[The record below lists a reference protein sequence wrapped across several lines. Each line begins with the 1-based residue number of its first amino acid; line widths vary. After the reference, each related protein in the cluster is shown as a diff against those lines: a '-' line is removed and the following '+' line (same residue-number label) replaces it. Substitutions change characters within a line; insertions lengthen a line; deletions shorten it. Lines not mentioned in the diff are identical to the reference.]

1 MANFKKG
8 DRVKIIDL
16 EDEDK
21 TGEIRGRGD
30 EPNWVKESN
39 VLPPKEE
46 IIIYW
51 WKVKLDGTGEEKEFP
66 DDKLVLIN

>member
-8 DRVKIIDL
+8 DKIKIIDL

-21 TGEIRGRGD
+21 TGEITGRGD
-30 EPNWVKESN
+30 KPNWVKVSN
-39 VLPPKEE
+39 GLPPKEE

-51 WKVKLDGTGEEKEFP
+51 WKVKLDGTDEEKEVP